1 MAGAGHGDAAMID
14 WLATHGLNL
23 GAIAL
28 LIAFIVFAFRQGMK
42 VKPLPPDQRP
52 GDSTQGGGA

>member
-1 MAGAGHGDAAMID
+1 MMG
-14 WLATHGLNL
+14 LLVTHWLNL

-52 GDSTQGGGA
+52 GESNLGGGA